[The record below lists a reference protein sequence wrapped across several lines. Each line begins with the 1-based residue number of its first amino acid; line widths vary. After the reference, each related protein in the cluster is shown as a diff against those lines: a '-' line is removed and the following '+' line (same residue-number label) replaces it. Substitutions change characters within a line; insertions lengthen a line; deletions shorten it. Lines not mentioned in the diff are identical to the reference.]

1 MTKIIGM
8 TLCLMLFSALF
19 AVNIGDWQ
27 NIRFSGKT
35 AAGQV
40 AVRLENTVDSASAN
54 KLLYYNGTAITEQ
67 SFSSLNAQTGTMQAQ
82 YNPGGTNVDLGLV
95 VEGTPKKINPVY
107 YGGTGMPGAAQMTPV
122 STDPS
127 NDQSTNYLDIISDRF
142 SFSDTKFYA
151 AIQNRGGGFPTSANF
166 GTSYLSY
173 MVIIANPQTAGP
185 DSYPVWALN
194 YMNVNIP
201 LVVSYLPGLYRIEG
215 TEREDLIRIG
225 DIETEIVS
233 GSNLLK
239 MSCNISTLLA
249 DPAFAAWYNPTDPV
263 LGIIS
268 MTSKTA
274 GIPIV
279 TTQQDTS
286 PGGNIYPKRLNNT
299 LNPGTPPVLSNF
311 SFNVTPSDVWFQT
324 TYQDSYGR
332 FPLTIKAEW
341 QNGQDF
347 TLYPQSLDHS
357 QPVIYRSANLTGDLE
372 EYDDVQTF
380 AKASLDNIS
389 FAYSGSPSYSYL
401 LGLLPP
407 QNLSLTNT
415 SGNWLLSW
423 NPIVQSVLDFDV
435 RPDYF
440 TVEYDSDPYFSAPV
454 ALPNVTGSS
463 VAIDPSPNRRFYRVK
478 AFEQVP

>member
-1 MTKIIGM
+1 MIKTISM
-8 TLCLMLFSALF
+8 SLCLLLVSALF
-19 AVNIGDWQ
+19 AVNSGDWQ

-35 AAGQV
+35 AANQV
-40 AVRLENTVDSASAN
+40 SVRLENTVDPVPAN

-82 YNPGGTNVDLGLV
+82 YAPVGSNADLGLIV
-95 VEGTPKKINPVY
+95 SGDTVKINPVY
-107 YGGTGMPGAAQMTPV
+107 YSGTGMPGAAQMTRV

-127 NDQSTNYLDIISDRF
+127 NDQSTNYLDIISDYF

-151 AIQNRGGGFPTSANF
+151 AIQNRGGGFPTGSLFAGYF
-166 GTSYLSY
+166 SY

-185 DSYPVWALN
+185 DSYPVWALT
-194 YMNVNIP
+194 YMNVP
-201 LVVSYLPGLYRIEG
+201 LGGLSPGLYRIEG
-215 TEREDLIRIG
+215 TERDDLIRFG

-249 DPAFAAWYNPTDPV
+249 DPAFAAWYNTADPV

-268 MTSKTA
+268 MTSKTTA
-274 GIPIV
+274 IPI
-279 TTQQDTS
+279 TTTEQDTS
-286 PGGNIYPKRLNNT
+286 PGGNIYPKRLSNP
-299 LNPGTPPVLSNF
+299 LNPGTLPVLSNF
-311 SFNVTPSDVWFQT
+311 SFNVTPNDIWFQT
-324 TYQDSYGR
+324 TYADSYGR
-332 FPLTIKAEW
+332 FPLTIKAAW

-347 TLYPQSLDHS
+347 ILYPQSLDHS
-357 QPVIYRSANLTGDLE
+357 QPVIYRSANLIGDLE

-380 AKASLDNIS
+380 AKASLDNS
-389 FAYSGSPSYSYL
+389 TYAYSGNPTYSYI

-415 SGNWLLSW
+415 NGIWSLSW
-423 NPIVQSVLDFDV
+423 NPLVQSVADFDV
-435 RPDYF
+435 TPDYF

-454 ALPNVTGSS
+454 PLPNVTGSS
-463 VAIDPSPNRRFYRVK
+463 VVVDPSPNRRFYRVK